1 MTHNDKS
8 APAQCKYTCTDYRQE
23 MILLGL
29 RQKLQRSDLTDAE
42 KAKLID
48 EISTLEKAIGF

>member
-1 MTHNDKS
+1 MNSKDKTVPS
-8 APAQCKYTCTDYRQE
+8 QYTCNDYRQE

-42 KAKLID
+42 RSKLMQ
-48 EISTLEKAIGF
+48 EISKLEKAIGF

>member
-1 MTHNDKS
+1 MTNKTKTI
-8 APAQCKYTCTDYRQE
+8 PAQYTCNDYRQE

-42 KAKLID
+42 RMQLLQ
-48 EISTLEKAIGF
+48 EISILEKAIGF

>member
-1 MTHNDKS
+1 MTSKDKTE
-8 APAQCKYTCTDYRQE
+8 PAKYTCNEYRQE

-29 RQKLQRSDLTDAE
+29 RQKLQRLDLTDAE
-42 KAKLID
+42 KSKLLQ

>member
-1 MTHNDKS
+1 MTDKDKTGPS
-8 APAQCKYTCTDYRQE
+8 QYTCNDYRQE

-42 KAKLID
+42 RMQLLQ
-48 EISTLEKAIGF
+48 EINTLEKAIGF

>member
-1 MTHNDKS
+1 MTSKDKTES
-8 APAQCKYTCTDYRQE
+8 AKYTCNDYRQE

-29 RQKLQRSDLTDAE
+29 RQKLRRSDLTDEE
-42 KAKLID
+42 KAKLMK

>member
-1 MTHNDKS
+1 MTHNEKV
-8 APAQCKYTCTDYRQE
+8 APVQYTCNDYRQE

-42 KAKLID
+42 KAKLLE
-48 EISTLEKAIGF
+48 EISRLEKVIGF